1 MSGRNSE
8 GENPVL
14 EEVKEGFTRALFFQL
29 ALLGKKKT
37 LKDIKREKM
46 LFLLRWSRNTSLLLS
61 NSDECSFENT
71 GTKN

>member
-29 ALLGKKKT
+29 ALLGKKK
-37 LKDIKREKM
+37 KNVERYKERENVVPPKM
-46 LFLLRWSRNTSLLLS
+46 V
-61 NSDECSFENT
+61 
-71 GTKN
+71 